1 LTASIIFTLLIIAVL
16 VSVLYTNRIK
26 ASIVFL
32 IATLIFVFSGILK
45 VEDALAGMANKQ
57 IILIFLLI
65 MLTNGVKQNIGSGFF
80 FKIFGQNLSAGQFR
94 FRMMVWVAGLSSLIN
109 NTPIV
114 AFLVP
119 YVKEWAEKKKLMAS
133 KFLIPLSFA
142 TILGGMIT
150 VVGTSTNLVLN
161 GLIQQAG
168 LKMLGFGDF
177 FYLGILVTFVGLLY
191 LVFFSDLL
199 LPEHEER
206 KQQVIEHLNEYIVET
221 ILRPQSSMVGKT
233 IQEAGLRNLKEI
245 FLVEIKRGFRTLSA
259 VGPNEILQSG
269 DCLFFAG
276 NTKAI
281 FSLMQEKTG
290 LLLPE
295 ESHVQ
300 QNGFFKLAE
309 AIVPSGS
316 SIVGNSLRDCNF
328 RNKYKGSV
336 ISIYRQGEKVAGNL
350 GEIKI
355 QAGDLLLMLTGN
367 DWKLNIFSRD
377 LIIVTRMGDIIDEK
391 SKVGIWPS
399 VLALSLLLVGIT
411 GLIDLFIAA
420 AIGIL
425 IFFAF
430 RILQFDQLRK
440 SVDVELLTILVCSLA
455 IGLAITKS
463 GTASYIVEGPLG
475 YFKHYSPMVLLTI
488 LFLFTV
494 LLTSLITNAAA
505 VSIMFPIALTM
516 GEKTG
521 GDMQPFFVAIAFAAS
536 ACFITPIGYQ
546 TNLMVMGPGNYKF
559 KDFLRIGIPL
569 TVVYSLTCLF
579 FIKYF
584 YNIV

>member
-168 LKMLGFGDF
+168 LKMLGFVDF

>member
-1 LTASIIFTLLIIAVL
+1 MTASIIFTLLIIAVL

>member
-1 LTASIIFTLLIIAVL
+1 MTASIIFTLLIIAVL

-168 LKMLGFGDF
+168 LKMLGFVDF